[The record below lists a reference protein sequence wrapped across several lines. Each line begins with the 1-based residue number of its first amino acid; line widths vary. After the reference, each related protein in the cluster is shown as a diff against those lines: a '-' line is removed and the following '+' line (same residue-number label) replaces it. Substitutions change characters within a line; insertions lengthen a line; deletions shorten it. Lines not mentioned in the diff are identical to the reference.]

1 MYMTYFVDRGLVAPR
16 PTRDL
21 PGIAASDQR
30 FAERAAAG
38 PAEGL

>member
-16 PTRDL
+16 PWRDL
-21 PGIAASDQR
+21 PGIAASNQR